1 MCVLLL
7 FSLCCGIQNRRVQHA
22 EPYIAPPLP
31 LHAGS
36 GFPHGMQ
43 YGSPRPPPAQYP
55 YPTGT
60 SDSEYPPVGAAEF
73 APPPYVKDSG
83 AQYAP
88 PRARPRGIEAA
99 YSPVR
104 TRAHRRGP
112 TFPPTRRILTA
123 ASARRRPRPS
133 PRHLPATKKD
143 DLVLYFPAMTYTT
156 STPSGGR

>member
-88 PRARPRGIEAA
+88 PPGPPRGIEAA
-99 YSPVR
+99 YSPHPGPPP
-104 TRAHRRGP
+104 RAHISSNSADFNGSFR
-112 TFPPTRRILTA
+112 PPPA
-123 ASARRRPRPS
+123 AS
-133 PRHLPATKKD
+133 
-143 DLVLYFPAMTYTT
+143 
-156 STPSGGR
+156 